1 MMSLHAQGASPIT
14 TPTVQQCGC
23 GEEKVHNEAVTM
35 LLTETAAQITG
46 ANVSGRASCQ
56 ENCSQKFMMLKRGLG
71 RHFCLWPFCTDEGT
85 PNFADFQRKTP

>member
-1 MMSLHAQGASPIT
+1 MLRAHPPLPHLLS
-14 TPTVQQCGC
+14 TVQQCGC
-23 GEEKVHNEAVTM
+23 GEEKVHNEAVTV

-46 ANVSGRASCQ
+46 ANVSGHALCQ

-71 RHFCLWPFCTDEGT
+71 RHFCLWPFCIDEGT